1 MTLYMLRGVAG
12 SGKTTRAL
20 ALGVERVN
28 RDSIRAELTGR
39 SDKFR
44 GDNSFEAKV
53 TRIEQERVR
62 TALIARRDVVVDAT
76 NLVLKHARQW
86 ANMAND
92 YGHEFKVID
101 VRVPLWQ
108 ALEQNSQREFG
119 VPKEVVE
126 KHFRT
131 ACWDEV
137 VADASHPF
145 VDWTPFEYDPLLP
158 DVVTCDIDG
167 TLAKMPQGYSPYDPA
182 HYPHNTVHRG
192 VEAALWAVNR
202 TGDPVFFVSG
212 RDASGREATRNWLGK
227 WGILYDA
234 LYMRAEGDTRRDDV
248 IKVEL
253 FNNHFR
259 GKYNI
264 LYHLDDRQ
272 RVVDGLRAIGIT
284 VFQVAPGDF

>member
-1 MTLYMLRGVAG
+1 MMRGVAG

-28 RDSIRAELTGR
+28 RDTIRAELTGR
-39 SDKFR
+39 RDKFR
-44 GDNSFEAKV
+44 GDNKFEAKV
-53 TRIEQERVR
+53 SRIEQERVR
-62 TALIARRDVVVDAT
+62 AALIARRDVVVDAT
-76 NLVLKHARQW
+76 NLVLKHARTW

-92 YGHEFKVID
+92 YGHKFEVID
-101 VRVPLWQ
+101 VRVPLPI
-108 ALEQNSQREFG
+108 ALSQNSQREFG

-126 KHFRT
+126 KHYRT

-137 VADASHPF
+137 VADAKHPF
-145 VDWTPFEYDPLLP
+145 VDWSPVEYNPLLP

-167 TLAKMPQGYSPYDPA
+167 TLAKMPEGYSPYDPA
-182 HYPHNTVHRG
+182 HYPHNMVHRG
-192 VEAALWAVNR
+192 VEDVLRAAR
-202 TGDPVFFVSG
+202 SMGRPVYFLSG
-212 RDASGREATRNWLGK
+212 RDSAGREATEKWLGV
-227 WGILYDA
+227 WGIEYDG

-253 FNNHFR
+253 YNQHFR
-259 GKYNI
+259 GRYNI

-272 RVVDGLRAIGIT
+272 RVVDALRAIGLT